1 MPRPE
6 SAGSTLPE
14 LLLVVVIT
22 GLLAAL
28 GLVQTRQSL
37 ARLRVESATRRV
49 TQGLE
54 WGRAAAQQL
63 GRPCALQLSS
73 DGWTAP
79 SGGTVPACPG
89 GTVSL
94 GEGTDRNPV
103 QLEHNLPA
111 AVRFTS
117 NGLVLDGGTVL
128 LSSPGTDLV
137 RCVVISLP
145 LGVMRLGQWQQGACR
160 PDPAL

>member
-6 SAGSTLPE
+6 SAGYTLPE
-14 LLLVVVIT
+14 LLLVVVIA

-28 GLVQTRQSL
+28 GLVQTGQSL

-63 GRPCALQLSS
+63 GSPCALQLSS
-73 DGWTAP
+73 RGWTAP
-79 SGGTVPACPG
+79 SAGTVPACPG
-89 GTVSL
+89 VPLSL
-94 GEGTDRNPV
+94 GEGMDSNPV
-103 QLEHNLPA
+103 LLEHNLPA

-117 NGLVLDGGTVL
+117 NGLVLDGGTVV
-128 LSSPGTDLV
+128 LSAPGTDLV

-160 PDPAL
+160 PDLAL